1 MFSYCT
7 DECRRLYYLAPAKRA
22 RRVSKTT
29 GQRAKYNGIITEYHE
44 QVMKSYHTD
53 IFGAIKIIEGSKRLY

>member
-22 RRVSKTT
+22 RRVSRTT
-29 GQRAKYNGIITEYHE
+29 GKTAGYSGVISGYHE
-44 QVMKSYHTD
+44 YVMKAYHTD
-53 IFGAIKIIEGSKRLY
+53 IAGALRIIEGSKRLY